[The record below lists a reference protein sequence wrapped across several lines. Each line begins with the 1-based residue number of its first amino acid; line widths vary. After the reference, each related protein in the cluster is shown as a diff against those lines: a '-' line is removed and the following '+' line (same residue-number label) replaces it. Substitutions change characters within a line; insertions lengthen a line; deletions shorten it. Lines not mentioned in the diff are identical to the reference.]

1 MSREWQLPHPG
12 ASLSQ
17 RVTAVRKNQQPKH
30 NRPVTEDEIDAEPNV
45 SHLFQNFHTLSLS
58 STRPIPLGFFF
69 FPSTINLKGL
79 NHFLLRCTIRPP
91 PPLEQIFQSFHHRIC
106 VHLNKCKRQSVFLQY
121 VYKTLIFKPRIIN
134 KLDQAK
140 HINKTFTCRTFTF
153 SMPKIQLENLFS
165 VWCWV
170 RLLHS

>member
-1 MSREWQLPHPG
+1 MTIASPRRLPLTESQLLEKINSQNTI
-12 ASLSQ
+12 AQSLKMRLMLSQ
-17 RVTAVRKNQQPKH
+17 T
-30 NRPVTEDEIDAEPNV
+30 
-45 SHLFQNFHTLSLS
+45 SHICSRTSIHLAYPAHAHF
-58 STRPIPLGFFF
+58 RWGFS

-106 VHLNKCKRQSVFLQY
+106 VHLKKCKRQSVFLQY
-121 VYKTLIFKPRIIN
+121 VNKTLIFKPRIIN